1 MNVIDRNINFN
12 NKQIQNISNNISNIL
27 SLPNKDPKQVKTIPA
42 LPSNRVISYKKN
54 VPYSLEYATK
64 NNIPERSSYY
74 NDLIDRLNVNDK
86 SKNDIHNV
94 LTHNYDTTKFAKDS
108 KIIIEKVKPKNQ
120 VSGITDKNL
129 MSHIIPPTSLTSNV
143 VPKNNINSMNTYR
156 RAESTNMPPIIAP
169 VTTIKEKI
177 IVKK

>member
-12 NKQIQNISNNISNIL
+12 NKQMQNISNNINNVL
-27 SLPNKDPKQVKTIPA
+27 SLPNKNPKQIKTIPA
-42 LPSNRVISYKKN
+42 LPPKKVISYKKN
-54 VPYSLEYATK
+54 VPYNLEYATK

-74 NDLIDRLNVNDK
+74 NDLIDRLNVNNET
-86 SKNDIHNV
+86 KNDIHDV
-94 LTHNYDTTKFAKDS
+94 ITHNYNTPLFVKDT
-108 KIIIEKVKPKNQ
+108 KIIIEKVKPKNK

-129 MSHIIPPTSLTSNV
+129 LSRIITPTSLVSNV
-143 VPKNNINSMNTYR
+143 IPKNNINSMSAYR
-156 RAESTNMPPIIAP
+156 RAESTNMPPIISP

>member
-12 NKQIQNISNNISNIL
+12 NKQLQNISNNINNVL
-27 SLPNKDPKQVKTIPA
+27 SLPNKNPKQVKSVPS
-42 LPSNRVISYKKN
+42 LPSERVISYKKN

-64 NNIPERSSYY
+64 NNTPARSSYY

-94 LTHNYDTTKFAKDS
+94 LTHNYDTPNFVKDTER
-108 KIIIEKVKPKNQ
+108 IIEKVKPKNQ

-129 MSHIIPPTSLTSNV
+129 MSHIIAPTSLVSNV
-143 VPKNNINSMNTYR
+143 VPKNNINSMGAYR
-156 RAESTNMPPIIAP
+156 RAEPANMPPIIAP

-177 IVKK
+177 IVRK